1 MEEIQLLTEIRD
13 TLMQINNSMD
23 DKWKLMETWKHEYD
37 KLGESRWETAQ
48 TWMNILTEA
57 RSDLKDIRD
66 RITLVV
72 QL

>member
-1 MEEIQLLTEIRD
+1 MEEIQLLTQIRD
-13 TLMQINNSMD
+13 TLIQINKSLD
-23 DKWKLMETWKHEYD
+23 DKWKVIETWKREYD

>member
-1 MEEIQLLTEIRD
+1 MEEVQLLTQIRD
-13 TLMQINNSMD
+13 ALMQINKSLD
-23 DKWKLMETWKHEYD
+23 DKWRIMEAWKHEYD

-48 TWMNILTEA
+48 TWMNMLTEA

>member
-1 MEEIQLLTEIRD
+1 
-13 TLMQINNSMD
+13 
-23 DKWKLMETWKHEYD
+23 METWKHEYD

-48 TWMNILTEA
+48 TWMNMLTEA

>member
-13 TLMQINNSMD
+13 TLMQINKSMD
-23 DKWKLMETWKHEYD
+23 DKWKLMETWKDEYD

-66 RITLVV
+66 RINLVV